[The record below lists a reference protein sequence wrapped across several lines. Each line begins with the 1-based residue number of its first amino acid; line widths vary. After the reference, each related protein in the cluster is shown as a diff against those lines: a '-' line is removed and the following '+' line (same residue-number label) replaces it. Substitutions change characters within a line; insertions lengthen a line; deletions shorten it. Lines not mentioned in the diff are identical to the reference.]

1 MGFRFG
7 LYPGSACGDDAGRIV
22 SGAPD
27 DVTQI
32 LRALDALD
40 TNGGCPLLV
49 RAYTAF
55 TDIRGAEQTDI
66 LTPRDVLQILGGSR
80 RLDLVAQYQSR
91 SADVDGYT
99 RFVRALVRRYGAVL
113 ATLQITEEPNV
124 RGNANLDGDYPE
136 VLHAIAAGVAAAN
149 AEARACGS
157 THIRVGVNTTPLFG
171 PSRSFYDQLVA
182 LGGRS
187 LIDGL
192 AYIGLDMFPDVFR
205 PAPNGDV
212 RAATRGLLEYH
223 RDEILAGVGLGHLP
237 MRITEHGWPTGGDR
251 SPARQADVLR
261 DVIETVVSER
271 ERLNIDAYE
280 LFALRDA
287 DSEGDG
293 LYHHFGILTDT
304 YATKPAFDVFRRL
317 IAAHGTAGATSPGW

>member
-1 MGFRFG
+1 
-7 LYPGSACGDDAGRIV
+7 
-22 SGAPD
+22 
-27 DVTQI
+27 
-32 LRALDALD
+32 
-40 TNGGCPLLV
+40 
-49 RAYTAF
+49 
-55 TDIRGAEQTDI
+55 
-66 LTPRDVLQILGGSR
+66 
-80 RLDLVAQYQSR
+80 
-91 SADVDGYT
+91 
-99 RFVRALVRRYGAVL
+99 
-113 ATLQITEEPNV
+113 
-124 RGNANLDGDYPE
+124 
-136 VLHAIAAGVAAAN
+136 
-149 AEARACGS
+149 EARACGF

-171 PSRSFYDQLVA
+171 PSCSFYDQLVA

-212 RAATRGLLEYH
+212 RAATQGLLEYH
-223 RDEILAGVGLGHLP
+223 RHEILAGVGLGHLP
-237 MRITEHGWPTGGDR
+237 MRITEHGWPTGDDR

-317 IAAHGTAGATSPGW
+317 IAAHGTAGA